1 MQNPW
6 IMNAPQLDQELI
18 DEITAI
24 MNLAPHPDF
33 A

>member
-1 MQNPW
+1 
-6 IMNAPQLDQELI
+6 MNAPQLDQELI

-24 MNLAPHPDF
+24 MMLAPHPDF